1 MQMVKALQG
10 RNLDLCLLRVFAPFC
25 RVAFLPN
32 TNHFEPQVG
41 SQPRQIQFSV
51 KLISELVC
59 CFSSFKSLWQFSVVW
74 GPQGKTYQKV
84 QIRLAIG
91 RVEGGAFQMYRF
103 QKHSLE
109 SRHRGVQTW
118 GLRPAPVVDT
128 RQCIGQ
134 LWVAAGRWLLAPCE
148 IKLKAL
154 LS

>member
-134 LWVAAGRWLLAPCE
+134 RSCGWLPVVGCWPLA
-148 IKLKAL
+148 K
-154 LS
+154 SS